1 MPARIKTK
9 TIGRF
14 VEIDF
19 HLKVAQNRFPLVSD
33 ALTAVLA
40 LAGHKIRPAR
50 PGRPDKPSKPGK
62 MKEKGSAEKVAAPE
76 TMTDSPVSEA
86 QADSPLRALRLSQG
100 LSQRAMAEKLGLA
113 QTDIS
118 TLETGKRA
126 LTRDMAKRIGKTFKT
141 SYRALLK

>member
-50 PGRPDKPSKPGK
+50 PGRPDKPGK
-62 MKEKGSAEKVAAPE
+62 MKEKVSAEKVAAPE
-76 TMTDSPVSEA
+76 TITDSPVSEA